1 MILIFLKRLIV
12 QVHVHGSGEIK
23 GLQVTVTWALNCL

>member
-1 MILIFLKRLIV
+1 MIFLERLIV

-23 GLQVTVTWALNCL
+23 GLQVTVIWSLNCQ